1 MKIAYS
7 EDLYGIKINDINVIS
22 GNYFTDI
29 FNIYNKKKEYI
40 KQVVR
45 ISVNG
50 QYYQYIG
57 NIDDLYNI
65 QEYLLLSVPI
75 KINYMQIYLINKNI
89 DEHIDIIL
97 YSLNKIYYLYPYID
111 NNKVIY
117 DDKLELQQYNNI
129 LIQYADILK
138 SIKQSRQLLNQL

>member
-65 QEYLLLSVPI
+65 QEYLLLAVPI